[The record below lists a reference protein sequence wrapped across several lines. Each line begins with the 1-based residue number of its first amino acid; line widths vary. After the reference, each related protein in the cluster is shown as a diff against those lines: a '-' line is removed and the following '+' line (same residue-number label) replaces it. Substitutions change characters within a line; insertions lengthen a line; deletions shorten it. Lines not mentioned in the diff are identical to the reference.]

1 MLRNPILATTLSLS
15 LAAAASAQPAPDYDF
30 QWATIDD
37 INNPAF
43 DGGGFG
49 FFADRGMVGY
59 EYRIS
64 KLQITSGQWLEFA
77 NTFSMREGGRLFTMP
92 YQWGAYL
99 DPHYNGP
106 GERWIPKNLPDWDM
120 LPVNGVS
127 WREAAMY
134 TNWLHNDKSSEQWA
148 IENGAYDTSTFS
160 TDPNTLVFTDQLTRN
175 PDAKFWI
182 PSLDEWL
189 KATHYDPDRHGSGE
203 GGWWLYPNSTDE
215 PLTPGPPGV
224 GQTSAGWVDPDM
236 PSGEWHIPLGA
247 YPDEASPWGLLDI
260 SGGGREWTEEHHE
273 RRKRFVSGNNSG
285 SGYPEFDH
293 AGVGGTEFPF
303 DRGFSGLRIAS
314 VVPSPSTGAL
324 LVIASTPAV
333 LRRRRTTPRPTTP
346 AQAEPAIAH
355 GAHRC

>member
-1 MLRNPILATTLSLS
+1 MLRRSL
-15 LAAAASAQPAPDYDF
+15 LAATVSLPLALANAQPAPDYDF
-30 QWATIDD
+30 QWSTIGDT
-37 INNPAF
+37 NNPAF
-43 DGGGFG
+43 DGGGYG
-49 FFADRGMVGY
+49 FFAGRGVVNY

-106 GERWIPKNLPDWDM
+106 GERWVPKNLPNWDM
-120 LPVNGVS
+120 LPVAGVS

-134 TNWLHNDKSSEQWA
+134 ANWLHNDKSSEQWA

-189 KATHYDPDRHGSGE
+189 KAAHYDPHRHGQGE

-215 PLTPGPPGV
+215 PLTPGPPGI
-224 GQTSAGWVDPDM
+224 GQTTADWIDPDIQA
-236 PSGEWHIPLGA
+236 GEWLIPLGA

-260 SGGGREWTEEHHE
+260 SGGASEWSEEHLEH
-273 RRKRFVSGNNSG
+273 RSRFFNG
-285 SGYPEFDH
+285 SNAGTTSLMRDH
-293 AGVGGTEFPF
+293 AGYPATSFPHT
-303 DRGFSGLRIAS
+303 RWHHGLRIAS
-314 VVPSPSTGAL
+314 VVPAPSTSVL
-324 LVIASTPAV
+324 LVVTLTPVV
-333 LRRRRTTPRPTTP
+333 LKRKRF
-346 AQAEPAIAH
+346 H
-355 GAHRC
+355 HD